1 YVTNI
6 GPEPTFGT
14 VSLIVNGKTI
24 SSSAEIFEPGQTP
37 IPLEWRIPKVGKQMA
52 YNVQA
57 SVNLYDRQITTEIA
71 EVNSFMKTQVIPLS
85 QMSTA
90 ETITDRVGNVVA
102 EPALLY
108 ASDYYHDHLRFRVI
122 DHNGHCIIG
131 GSEECE
137 VRDSTATERGG
148 IVSIEHEGII
158 YRVQYSGPYSPL
170 ERFSITSIDQFPEEW
185 TITLE
190 SMDEFVPQA
199 FALQDIDLK
208 VKYRTI
214 SEIITVKST

>member
-1 YVTNI
+1 MLFRS
-6 GPEPTFGT
+6 FGT

-24 SSSAEIFEPGQTP
+24 SSSAEIFEPGQTAV
-37 IPLEWRIPKVGKQMA
+37 PLYWNIPKVGKQMV

-57 SVNLYDRQITTEIA
+57 SVNLYDRKVTTDIA
-71 EVNSFMKTQVIPLS
+71 ELNSFMKTQVIPLS
-85 QMSTA
+85 QLRTV
-90 ETITDRVGNVVA
+90 ETITDKIGNIVA
-102 EPALLY
+102 EPSLLY
-108 ASDYYHDHLRFRVI
+108 ASDHYHDDLRFRVI

-137 VRDSTATERGG
+137 VRDSTANERGG

-170 ERFSITSIDQFPEEW
+170 ERFSITSVDQFPGEW
-185 TITLE
+185 TISLE